1 MKMCVMLLI
10 GSVLT
15 GSSLV
20 VALAWKEDP
29 EPSAALARPFAVLSV
44 TDWLYRAPGPGGGYL
59 LQAQTARGGPAPQL
73 TNGVPR
79 ALAFSLSPLNSRAW
93 PLTNSGSNSNIWIY
107 VPQRGSSAPGSPDAA
122 EPAAPPGVYES
133 EPYKAIVVVPDPH
146 WDDRC
151 LAFGGRP
158 TAPMPVH
165 KPKLRLI
172 PRGN

>member
-59 LQAQTARGGPAPQL
+59 LQAQTARGCAS
-73 TNGVPR
+73 THEWR
-79 ALAFSLSPLNSRAW
+79 AARLGLQPVSPE
-93 PLTNSGSNSNIWIY
+93 
-107 VPQRGSSAPGSPDAA
+107 Q
-122 EPAAPPGVYES
+122 PGVAADE
-133 EPYKAIVVVPDPH
+133 
-146 WDDRC
+146 
-151 LAFGGRP
+151 FGIQQQYLDLRP
-158 TAPMPVH
+158 PTWFIGARLPRRRRAGCAPRRV
-165 KPKLRLI
+165 
-172 PRGN
+172 